1 MLIPFA
7 RSLGDCEFEHV
18 ISTRWAKKII
28 KEIRKWTRAKKAQP
42 LKQTQNIAQNVLGV

>member
-7 RSLGDCEFEHV
+7 RSSGDCEFEHV

-28 KEIRKWTRAKKAQP
+28 KKNKEINTNKKAQP